1 MIGSVIQVI
10 VFNVYAGPV
19 EGVRG
24 GVGVECVGV
33 LCMHGGK
40 RGCRVCGCVC
50 MKRGVGVEC
59 VGLYV

>member
-24 GVGVECVGV
+24 GVVVECVGV
-33 LCMHGGK
+33 LCMHEGKGG
-40 RGCRVCGCVC
+40 RRVCGCVC
-50 MKRGVGVEC
+50 VC
-59 VGLYV
+59 A